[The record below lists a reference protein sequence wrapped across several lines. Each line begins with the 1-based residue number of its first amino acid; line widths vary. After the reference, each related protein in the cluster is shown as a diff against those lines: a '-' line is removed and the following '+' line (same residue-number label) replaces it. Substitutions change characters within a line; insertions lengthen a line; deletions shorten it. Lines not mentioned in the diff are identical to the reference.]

1 MSSLSVLM
9 LFGLAEAGLSL
20 KCWKTASPQSNFG
33 QGIVPKIGQL
43 DSDFILEDSGT
54 SLNEDIGDLI
64 ENLQTLN
71 SLTTN
76 LTNPTKT
83 IEENNA
89 ENLSGSDIL
98 FADVGLKP
106 VEDFN
111 DLAAELNNAVIPD
124 ETLPNYTEPPN
135 DSTEKS
141 RESHSRNNILF
152 NNFGL
157 EPVDDLSEAVT
168 PELTLSITLK
178 VDEATTVKSDI
189 SKTTLQFSKTTSQF
203 SKTNSQ
209 FRKTISQFSKTTSQ
223 LSKTT
228 SEFSKTTSEFIKT
241 TSQFSQPAG
250 QLRRRRQ
257 TLDAQLALCPQGDI
271 CYISGKGQKHLE
283 PNLTDT
289 DKQIHTDMEIS

>member
-33 QGIVPKIGQL
+33 QGIVPKIGQF
-43 DSDFILEDSGT
+43 DSDFILEDSAT

-83 IEENNA
+83 MEENNA

-98 FADVGLKP
+98 FADVGLKH

-124 ETLPNYTEPPN
+124 ETLPNYTELPN

-157 EPVDDLSEAVT
+157 EPVDDLSETVT

-178 VDEATTVKSDI
+178 VDEATTVKSDL
-189 SKTTLQFSKTTSQF
+189 SKTTLQFSKTTSKL
-203 SKTNSQ
+203 SET
-209 FRKTISQFSKTTSQ
+209 TSQFSKTTSQ
-223 LSKTT
+223 L
-228 SEFSKTTSEFIKT
+228 IKT
-241 TSQFSQPAG
+241 TSQSSKTTSQSSQPAG

-257 TLDAQLALCPQGDI
+257 TLDGQLALCPEGDI
-271 CYISGKGQKHLE
+271 CYISGKGQTRNIWKRGCIEQPQLHRVC
-283 PNLTDT
+283 
-289 DKQIHTDMEIS
+289 

>member
-1 MSSLSVLM
+1 MSSLSVLL

-33 QGIVPKIGQL
+33 QGIVPKIGQF

-64 ENLQTLN
+64 DNLQTLN
-71 SLTTN
+71 SLTIN
-76 LTNPTKT
+76 RTNPAKT
-83 IEENNA
+83 MGENTG
-89 ENLSGSDIL
+89 ENLPGNDIV

-106 VEDFN
+106 VEDYN
-111 DLAAELNNAVIPD
+111 DLVAELKNTAITD
-124 ETLPNYTEPPN
+124 ETLADPTEPPN
-135 DSTEKS
+135 NSTEKS

-157 EPVDDLSEAVT
+157 EPVDNLSETET
-168 PELTLSITLK
+168 PELTLSITLT
-178 VDEATTVKSDI
+178 VDEATTVKSD
-189 SKTTLQFSKTTSQF
+189 LSKTTSQF
-203 SKTNSQ
+203 SKTTSQ
-209 FRKTISQFSKTTSQ
+209 ISKTTSQ

-228 SEFSKTTSEFIKT
+228 SKSSKTTSQFSKTTSQISKT

-257 TLDAQLALCPQGDI
+257 TLDAQLVLCPQGDI
-271 CYISGKGQKHLE
+271 CFISGKGTKQTRSDTFGEKLNKHRHA
-283 PNLTDT
+283 
-289 DKQIHTDMEIS
+289 HTHTGMQ